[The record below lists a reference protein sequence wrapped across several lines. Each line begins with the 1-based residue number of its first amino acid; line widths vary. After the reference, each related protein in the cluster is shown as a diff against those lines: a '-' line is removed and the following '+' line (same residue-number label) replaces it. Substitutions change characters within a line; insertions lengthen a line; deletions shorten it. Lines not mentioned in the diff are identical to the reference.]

1 MLWGPPYSSS
11 TMTAESKAT
20 PEAVARHYD
29 YITPFY
35 EIIASRSLHFG
46 YWPPG
51 ETGGSFGEAQQ
62 RFTEVMIKLL
72 GSQKGHHV
80 LDVGCGLGEPATRL
94 AQSTGCRVEGITISP
109 RQAAQAERWAS
120 LHEMSGQTTFHCGDA
135 VALPF
140 AAGSFDAAWA
150 LESLFH
156 MPDQARVLREVAR
169 VLHPGGRLLVA
180 DIVLSEKA
188 TPEERSFLQN
198 AFVARSIITAE
209 DYPYLIRDM
218 GFEVEQ
224 VLDVT
229 ANVMQTF
236 DALATAIRAKEAE
249 VRRAYSDEFLA
260 AIQGQWARIAETAKR
275 CMGYVVI
282 TAKRQ

>member
-1 MLWGPPYSSS
+1 MLSG
-11 TMTAESKAT
+11 TMTAASKVT

-35 EIIASRSLHFG
+35 EIIGSRSLHLG
-46 YWPPG
+46 YWPQG
-51 ETGGSFGEAQQ
+51 TTGGSFGEAQQ
-62 RFTEVMIKLL
+62 RFTDLMINRL
-72 GSQKGHHV
+72 GVQKGHRV

-94 AQSTGCRVEGITISP
+94 ARSTGCLVEGITISP
-109 RQAAQAERWAS
+109 RQAAQAARWAS
-120 LHEMSGQTTFHCGDA
+120 IHGTSGQTSFLCGNA
-135 VALPF
+135 MALPYKS
-140 AAGSFDAAWA
+140 GSFDAAWA

-156 MPDQARVLREVAR
+156 MPDRATVLRELAR

-180 DIVLSEKA
+180 DIVVSEKA
-188 TPEERSFLQN
+188 TPEEHAFLKQ
-198 AFVARSIITAE
+198 AFVARSFISAE
-209 DYPYLIRDM
+209 DYPYLIRDT

-229 ANVMQTF
+229 ANV
-236 DALATAIRAKEAE
+236 LATFEAVTSAIQEKAAE

-260 AIQGQWARIAETAKR
+260 AIQDQWARITETAKR

-282 TAKRQ
+282 TAKRL